1 MAVDLTPRFRRLNSQ
16 TCFREN
22 KQLSGFSGPFRA
34 TQLWQNIIEA
44 LRTQVE
50 LRPRRQHLRVYHDC
64 FTGSDAVDVVLSHL
78 MQNIYFCSSE
88 VSRLKAARLCQA
100 LMESRVFEPIG
111 MKLFRREKE
120 MTFEDSSCSL
130 YRFLDGSAKT
140 TQSGSENQ
148 TPDKQTGKR
157 KTTSRFGEIQTISNP
172 LVLGSS
178 DRRVERLLKNINLHP
193 SVPSDLNR
201 AALSN
206 SFLSKKVVR
215 DVWRQQALLQLL
227 QVVEISMLDCI
238 LTSPAKLEPLRS
250 SLRNHGDLVISNTH
264 VDREVSESLNLPELD
279 SWLMAAV
286 DCLDLFPDQLIVVA
300 SEQLVQ
306 QNAASGE
313 ENHKRLLFDTI
324 AKYYN
329 SPERPPL
336 LSGRYTDIQTGILN
350 LLDCGRGEDAL
361 RVAQLCLQLLES
373 TSRDKL
379 RRLLGFMAAAADNE
393 AFRLHKQIENRALVS
408 KTFVKAMIQ
417 SKEMTRVQCEQL
429 LLFFMD
435 NHTQLFKTPLSLIEA
450 VRKTLQTLQQG
461 RDLDNVALFTFCQQV
476 SLQQY
481 EADKD
486 KATLDSLKQLMHHI
500 AHSDCLSAKQK
511 RRLAKQFQKHH
522 PGIFLQH
529 FFSLTGSSS
538 SVKVDSQE
546 NHGVHAQ

>member
-1 MAVDLTPRFRRLNSQ
+1 M
-16 TCFREN
+16 
-22 KQLSGFSGPFRA
+22 SGFSGPFRA

-50 LRPRRQHLRVYHDC
+50 LRPHRQHLRVYQDC
-64 FTGSDAVDVVLSHL
+64 FTGSEAVDVVLSHL

-100 LMESRVFEPIG
+100 LMESRVFEAIG
-111 MKLFRREKE
+111 MKLFRRDKE
-120 MTFEDSSCSL
+120 LTFEDSSCSL
-130 YRFLDGSAKT
+130 YRFLDGSTKKT
-140 TQSGSENQ
+140 YSENQ

-157 KTTSRFGEIQTISNP
+157 KTTSRFGEMQTISNP
-172 LVLGSS
+172 LVHGSS

-193 SVPSDLNR
+193 SVPSDLN
-201 AALSN
+201 L
-206 SFLSKKVVR
+206 VR

-250 SLRNHGDLVISNTH
+250 SLRNHSDLVISNTCL
-264 VDREVSESLNLPELD
+264 DREVSESLSLPELD

-313 ENHKRLLFDTI
+313 EKHKRLLFDTI

-336 LSGRYTDIQTGILN
+336 LLGRYTDIQTGILN

-361 RVAQLCLQLLES
+361 RAAQLCLQLLES
-373 TSRDKL
+373 TSRDEL

-408 KTFVKAMIQ
+408 KTFVKAVIQ

-429 LLFFMD
+429 LLFLMD
-435 NHTQLFKTPLSLIEA
+435 NHTQLFKTPPSLIEA

-481 EADKD
+481 EDNKD

-500 AHSDCLSAKQK
+500 AHSDGLSVKQK
-511 RRLAKQFQKHH
+511 RRLAKQFRKHH
-522 PGIFLQH
+522 PGVFLQH
-529 FFSLTGSSS
+529 FFSSF
-538 SVKVDSQE
+538 
-546 NHGVHAQ
+546 

>member
-16 TCFREN
+16 TAFREN

-44 LRTQVE
+44 LQTQVE
-50 LRPRRQHLRVYHDC
+50 LRPRRQHLRIHQDC

-88 VSRLKAARLCQA
+88 VSRLKASRLCQA
-100 LMESRVFEPIG
+100 LMESRVFGPIG

-130 YRFLDGSAKT
+130 YRFLDGSDVPGS
-140 TQSGSENQ
+140 TQKRYSGIENQ
-148 TPDKQTGKR
+148 TRDKHTGK
-157 KTTSRFGEIQTISNP
+157 KSTLKFGEMQTISNP

-193 SVPSDLNR
+193 SLPSDLNR
-201 AALSN
+201 AAFSN
-206 SFLSKKVVR
+206 SFLTKKVVQ
-215 DVWRQQALLQLL
+215 DIWRQQALLQLL
-227 QVVEISMLDCI
+227 QVMEIPMLDCI
-238 LTSPAKLEPLRS
+238 LSSPAKPEPLRS
-250 SLRNHGDLVISNTH
+250 SLRNHGDLVISNTC

-286 DCLDLFPDQLIVVA
+286 DCLELFPDQLIVVA

-306 QNAASGE
+306 QKEAVGE
-313 ENHKRLLFDTI
+313 EKFKAHKRLLFDTI
-324 AKYYN
+324 AKYYS

-336 LSGRYTDIQTGILN
+336 LPGSYTDIQAGILH
-350 LLDCGRGEDAL
+350 LLDCGSQDAL
-361 RVAQLCLQLLES
+361 KASQLCLQLLES
-373 TSRDKL
+373 TCRDEL

-393 AFRLHKQIENRALVS
+393 AFRLHKQIENRSLVS
-408 KTFVKAMIQ
+408 RTFVKAVIQ
-417 SKEMTRVQCEQL
+417 IKEMTRVQGEQL
-429 LLFFMD
+429 LLFLMD
-435 NHTQLFKTPLSLIEA
+435 NCTQLFKTPSSLTEA

-481 EADKD
+481 EENRD
-486 KATLDSLKQLMHHI
+486 KATLDSLKQLMQHI
-500 AHSDCLSAKQK
+500 THSDSLSVKQK

-522 PGIFLQH
+522 PGVFLQH
-529 FFSLTGSSS
+529 FFTTF
-538 SVKVDSQE
+538 
-546 NHGVHAQ
+546 

>member
-44 LRTQVE
+44 LRSQVE
-50 LRPRRQHLRVYHDC
+50 LRPRRQHLRIHHDC

-130 YRFLDGSAKT
+130 YRFLDGSAKKRY
-140 TQSGSENQ
+140 SGGENQ
-148 TPDKQTGKR
+148 TPDKHTGKW
-157 KTTSRFGEIQTISNP
+157 KTSSRFGEMQTISNP

-193 SVPSDLNR
+193 SVPSDLHR
-201 AALSN
+201 AAISN

-215 DVWRQQALLQLL
+215 DVWRQQTLLQLL

-238 LTSPAKLEPLRS
+238 LTSPAKPEPLRS
-250 SLRNHGDLVISNTH
+250 SLRHHGDLVISNTC
-264 VDREVSESLNLPELD
+264 VDREVSESLNLHELD
-279 SWLMAAV
+279 SWLVAAV
-286 DCLDLFPDQLIVVA
+286 DCLELFPDQLIVVA
-300 SEQLVQ
+300 SEQLIQ
-306 QNAASGE
+306 QNASSGE
-313 ENHKRLLFDTI
+313 GKHKRLLFDTI

-336 LSGRYTDIQTGILN
+336 LPGRYTDIQTGLIH
-350 LLDCGRGEDAL
+350 LLDCGRGQDAL
-361 RVAQLCLQLLES
+361 RATQLCLQMLES
-373 TSRDKL
+373 TSRDEL

-408 KTFVKAMIQ
+408 KTFVKAVIQ

-429 LLFFMD
+429 LLFLMD

-481 EADKD
+481 EDNKD

-500 AHSDCLSAKQK
+500 ALSDDLSVKQK

-529 FFSLTGSSS
+529 FFSTF
-538 SVKVDSQE
+538 
-546 NHGVHAQ
+546 

>member
-1 MAVDLTPRFRRLNSQ
+1 MYVRERACDAISGAAMAVDLTPRFRRLNSQ
-16 TCFREN
+16 TRFREN

-44 LRTQVE
+44 LRSQVE
-50 LRPRRQHLRVYHDC
+50 LRPRRQHLRIHADC

-100 LMESRVFEPIG
+100 LMESRVFEPVG

-130 YRFLDGSAKT
+130 YRFLDGSAKKRY
-140 TQSGSENQ
+140 GRGENQ
-148 TPDKQTGKR
+148 TPDKQTGKW
-157 KTTSRFGEIQTISNP
+157 KTSSRFGEMQTISNP

-193 SVPSDLNR
+193 SMPSDLHR
-201 AALSN
+201 AAISN

-215 DVWRQQALLQLL
+215 DVWRQQTLLQLL

-238 LTSPAKLEPLRS
+238 LTSPAKPEPLRS
-250 SLRNHGDLVISNTH
+250 SLRNHGDLVISNTC
-264 VDREVSESLNLPELD
+264 VDREVSESLSLRELD
-279 SWLMAAV
+279 SWLVAAV
-286 DCLDLFPDQLIVVA
+286 DCLELFPDQLIVAA

-306 QNAASGE
+306 QNATSGVE
-313 ENHKRLLFDTI
+313 KHKRLLFDTI

-336 LSGRYTDIQTGILN
+336 LPGRYTDIQTGILH
-350 LLDCGRGEDAL
+350 LLDCGRGQDAL
-361 RVAQLCLQLLES
+361 RATQLCLQMLES
-373 TSRDKL
+373 TSRDEL

-408 KTFVKAMIQ
+408 KTFVKAVIQ

-429 LLFFMD
+429 LLFLMD

-450 VRKTLQTLQQG
+450 VRKTLQTLQRG

-481 EADKD
+481 EDNKD
-486 KATLDSLKQLMHHI
+486 KATLDSLKRLMHGI
-500 AHSDCLSAKQK
+500 ALSDDLSVKQK

-522 PGIFLQH
+522 PGVFLQH
-529 FFSLTGSSS
+529 FFSTF
-538 SVKVDSQE
+538 
-546 NHGVHAQ
+546 

>member
-16 TCFREN
+16 SCFREN

-50 LRPRRQHLRVYHDC
+50 LQPRRQHLRVHHDC

-111 MKLFRREKE
+111 IKLFRRDKE

-130 YRFLDGSAKT
+130 YRFLDGSTKKT
-140 TQSGSENQ
+140 YSGSEHQ

-157 KTTSRFGEIQTISNP
+157 KTTSRFGEMQTISNP

-201 AALSN
+201 AAISN

-227 QVVEISMLDCI
+227 QVVEIAMLDCI
-238 LTSPAKLEPLRS
+238 LTSPAKPEPLRS
-250 SLRNHGDLVISNTH
+250 SHRNHGDLVISNTC

-279 SWLMAAV
+279 SWLTAAV
-286 DCLDLFPDQLIVVA
+286 DCLDLFPDQVIVVA
-300 SEQLVQ
+300 SEQLIQ
-306 QNAASGE
+306 QNAASGKE
-313 ENHKRLLFDTI
+313 KHKRLLFDTI

-336 LSGRYTDIQTGILN
+336 LSGRYTDIQTGILH
-350 LLDCGRGEDAL
+350 LLDCGRGEEAL
-361 RVAQLCLQLLES
+361 RAAQLCLQLLES
-373 TSRDKL
+373 TSRDEL
-379 RRLLGFMAAAADNE
+379 RRLLGFMATAADNE

-408 KTFVKAMIQ
+408 KTFVKAVIQ
-417 SKEMTRVQCEQL
+417 SKEMTRVQCEPL
-429 LLFFMD
+429 LLFLMD

-450 VRKTLQTLQQG
+450 VRKTLQTVQQG
-461 RDLDNVALFTFCQQV
+461 RDLDNVALFMFCQQV

-481 EADKD
+481 EDNKD
-486 KATLDSLKQLMHHI
+486 KATVDSLKQLMHHM
-500 AHSDCLSAKQK
+500 AHSDGLSVKQK

-529 FFSLTGSSS
+529 FFSSF
-538 SVKVDSQE
+538 
-546 NHGVHAQ
+546 

>member
-1 MAVDLTPRFRRLNSQ
+1 MCVTGWACDAISGAVMAVDLTPRFRRLNSQ
-16 TCFREN
+16 NCFREN

-44 LRTQVE
+44 LRAQVE
-50 LRPRRQHLRVYHDC
+50 LRPHRQHLRVHHDC
-64 FTGSDAVDVVLSHL
+64 FSGSEAVDVVLSHL

-111 MKLFRREKE
+111 MKLFRRDKE

-130 YRFLDGSAKT
+130 YRFLDGSTKPTYA
-140 TQSGSENQ
+140 ENQ

-157 KTTSRFGEIQTISNP
+157 KTTARFGELQTISNP

-201 AALSN
+201 AAISN
-206 SFLSKKVVR
+206 SLLSKKVVR

-227 QVVEISMLDCI
+227 QVVEISMLDSI

-250 SLRNHGDLVISNTH
+250 SLREHGDLVISNTC
-264 VDREVSESLNLPELD
+264 VDREVSESLSLPELD
-279 SWLMAAV
+279 SWLKAAV
-286 DCLDLFPDQLIVVA
+286 DCLDLFPDQFIVVA
-300 SEQLVQ
+300 SEQLLQ

-313 ENHKRLLFDTI
+313 EKHKRLLFDTI

-336 LSGRYTDIQTGILN
+336 LLGRYTDIQTGILN

-361 RVAQLCLQLLES
+361 RAAQLCLQLLES
-373 TSRDKL
+373 TDRDQL
-379 RRLLGFMAAAADNE
+379 RRLMGFLAAAADNE

-408 KTFVKAMIQ
+408 KTFVKAVIQ
-417 SKEMTRVQCEQL
+417 SKEMTRVQSERL
-429 LLFFMD
+429 LLFLMD
-435 NHTQLFKTPLSLIEA
+435 NHTQLFKTPSSLIEA

-461 RDLDNVALFTFCQQV
+461 RDLDNVTLFTFCQQV

-481 EADKD
+481 EDNKD
-486 KATLDSLKQLMHHI
+486 KATLDSLKQLMRHVS
-500 AHSDCLSAKQK
+500 HSDGLTVKQK
-511 RRLAKQFQKHH
+511 RRLAKHFRKHH

-529 FFSLTGSSS
+529 FFT
-538 SVKVDSQE
+538 
-546 NHGVHAQ
+546 AF

>member
-16 TCFREN
+16 SCLREN
-22 KQLSGFSGPFRA
+22 KLLAGFAGPFRA

-50 LRPRRQHLRVYHDC
+50 LGPRRQHLRVHHDC

-100 LMESRVFEPIG
+100 LMESRVFEPVGI
-111 MKLFRREKE
+111 KLFRRDKE

-130 YRFLDGSAKT
+130 YRFLDGSTKKT
-140 TQSGSENQ
+140 YSGSEHQ

-157 KTTSRFGEIQTISNP
+157 KTTSRFGQMQTISNP

-201 AALSN
+201 AAISN
-206 SFLSKKVVR
+206 SFLSRKVVR

-227 QVVEISMLDCI
+227 QVVEIAMLDCI
-238 LTSPAKLEPLRS
+238 LTSPAKPEPLRS
-250 SLRNHGDLVISNTH
+250 SHRNHGDLVISNTC

-279 SWLMAAV
+279 AWLTAAV

-300 SEQLVQ
+300 SEQLIQ
-306 QNAASGE
+306 QNAASGKE
-313 ENHKRLLFDTI
+313 KHKRLLFDII

-336 LSGRYTDIQTGILN
+336 LSGRYTDVQTGILH
-350 LLDCGRGEDAL
+350 LLDCGRGEEAL
-361 RVAQLCLQLLES
+361 RAAQLCLQLLES
-373 TSRDKL
+373 TSRDEL
-379 RRLLGFMAAAADNE
+379 RRLLGFMATAADNE

-408 KTFVKAMIQ
+408 KTFVKAVIQ
-417 SKEMTRVQCEQL
+417 SKEMTRVQCERL
-429 LLFFMD
+429 LLFLMD

-450 VRKTLQTLQQG
+450 VRKTLQTVQQG
-461 RDLDNVALFTFCQQV
+461 RDLDNVALFTFCQRV

-481 EADKD
+481 EGNKD

-500 AHSDCLSAKQK
+500 AHSDGLSVKQK
-511 RRLAKQFQKHH
+511 RGLAKQFQKHH

-529 FFSLTGSSS
+529 FFSSF
-538 SVKVDSQE
+538 
-546 NHGVHAQ
+546 

>member
-16 TCFREN
+16 SCFREN
-22 KQLSGFSGPFRA
+22 KQLLGTKKRFIQFTHA
-34 TQLWQNIIEA
+34 YNIIEA

-111 MKLFRREKE
+111 IKLFKREKE

-130 YRFLDGSAKT
+130 YRFLDGSTKKT
-140 TQSGSENQ
+140 RGGSEDQ

-157 KTTSRFGEIQTISNP
+157 KTTSRFGEMQTISNP

-201 AALSN
+201 AAVSN

-227 QVVEISMLDCI
+227 QLVEISMLDRI
-238 LTSPAKLEPLRS
+238 LSSPAKPEPLRS
-250 SLRNHGDLVISNTH
+250 SSLRHHGDLVISNTC

-279 SWLMAAV
+279 PWLTAAV

-300 SEQLVQ
+300 SEQLIQ
-306 QNAASGE
+306 QNGKE
-313 ENHKRLLFDTI
+313 KQKRLLFDTI

-336 LSGRYTDIQTGILN
+336 LSGRYTDIQTGILH
-350 LLDCGRGEDAL
+350 LLDGGRGEDAL
-361 RVAQLCLQLLES
+361 RAAQLCLQLLES
-373 TSRDKL
+373 TSRDEL
-379 RRLLGFMAAAADNE
+379 RRLLAFMAAAADKE
-393 AFRLHKQIENRALVS
+393 AFRLHKQLENRALVS
-408 KTFVKAMIQ
+408 KTFVKAVVL

-429 LLFFMD
+429 LLFLVD
-435 NHTQLFKTPLSLIEA
+435 NHTRLFKTPSSLIEA
-450 VRKTLQTLQQG
+450 VRKTLQTLRQG
-461 RDLDNVALFTFCQQV
+461 RDLNNVALFAFCQQV
-476 SLQQY
+476 TLQQY
-481 EADKD
+481 EDNKD
-486 KATLDSLKQLMHHI
+486 EATLDGLKKLMRHI
-500 AHSDCLSAKQK
+500 AHSDGLSVKRK

-529 FFSLTGSSS
+529 FFSSF
-538 SVKVDSQE
+538 
-546 NHGVHAQ
+546 